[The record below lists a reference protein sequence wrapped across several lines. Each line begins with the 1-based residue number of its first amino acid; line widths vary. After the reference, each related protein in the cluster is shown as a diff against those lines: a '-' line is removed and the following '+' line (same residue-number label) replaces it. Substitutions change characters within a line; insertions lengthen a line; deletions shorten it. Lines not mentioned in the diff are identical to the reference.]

1 MHFPLSYFFAKLLE
15 IDIYLFWF
23 FHCEQKRTV
32 NADQNCDFFQ
42 FSQTIPFLI
51 EFIKTHPD
59 F

>member
-1 MHFPLSYFFAKLLE
+1 MHFPLTDFFAKLLE

-32 NADQNCDFFQ
+32 NADRKHDFFQ